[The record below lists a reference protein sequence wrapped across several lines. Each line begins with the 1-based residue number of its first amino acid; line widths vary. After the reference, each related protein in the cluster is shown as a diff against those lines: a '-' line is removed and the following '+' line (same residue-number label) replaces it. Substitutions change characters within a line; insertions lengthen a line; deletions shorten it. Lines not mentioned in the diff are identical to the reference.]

1 MDTED
6 IRKID
11 TEIVEDEQLDAAE
24 PQTPDSE
31 SAAEEKPSKPFRGRG
46 DRRFGSRDRRE
57 PREKEFFEK
66 TIKIRR
72 CSKTV
77 KGGRRQSFSA
87 IVISG
92 DQKGKVGFGF
102 GKANDVSEAVKK
114 ATEKS
119 KEKMVEV
126 QLKNGT
132 IPHEII
138 GQYKSAT
145 VVLKPAAPGT
155 GVIAGSS
162 VRAVCEACGITDIL
176 SKSLGSKNTINTVK
190 AAFMGLEHLMTAAQ
204 VAKIRGKSVKE
215 IWG

>member
-1 MDTED
+1 MEKED
-6 IRKID
+6 IKKVEE
-11 TEIVEDEQLDAAE
+11 TAIVDQPVAVEAAPEAAAE
-24 PQTPDSE
+24 APEGKTRGY
-31 SAAEEKPSKPFRGRG
+31 RGRG
-46 DRRFGSRDRRE
+46 ERRFGGRE
-57 PREKEFFEK
+57 KREFKEKEFFEK
-66 TIKIRR
+66 TVKINR

-77 KGGRRQSFSA
+77 KGGRRMSFSA

-119 KEKMVEV
+119 KEKMIKIQV
-126 QLKNGT
+126 KNGT

-162 VRAVCEACGITDIL
+162 VRAVCEACGITDVL
-176 SKSLGSKNTINTVK
+176 SKSLGSKNAINSVK
-190 AAFMGLEHLMTAAQ
+190 AAFNGLENLMTAAE
-204 VAKIRGKSVKE
+204 VAKNRGKSVKE

>member
-1 MDTED
+1 MKKNES
-6 IRKID
+6 
-11 TEIVEDEQLDAAE
+11 VAE
-24 PQTPDSE
+24 PQAAPE
-31 SAAEEKPSKPFRGRG
+31 AVAEERRSFRGREGRG
-46 DRRFGSRDRRE
+46 DRRFGRERRE

-66 TIKIRR
+66 TLKINR

-87 IVISG
+87 IVIAG
-92 DQKGKVGFGF
+92 DQKGKVGYGF

-119 KEKMVEV
+119 KEKMVTV
-126 QLKNGT
+126 NIKNGT

-155 GVIAGSS
+155 GVIAGNS
-162 VRAVCEACGITDIL
+162 VRAVCEACGITDVL
-176 SKSLGSKNTINTVK
+176 SKSLGSKNAINNVK
-190 AAFMGLEHLMTAAQ
+190 ATFDGLEKLMSAAEI
-204 VAKIRGKSVKE
+204 AKVRGKSVKE

>member
-6 IRKID
+6 IKKN
-11 TEIVEDEQLDAAE
+11 ESVAE
-24 PQTPDSE
+24 PQAAPE
-31 SAAEEKPSKPFRGRG
+31 AAAEERRSFRGREGRG
-46 DRRFGSRDRRE
+46 DRRFGRERRE

-66 TIKIRR
+66 TLKINR

-87 IVISG
+87 IVIAG
-92 DQKGKVGFGF
+92 DQKGKVGYGF

-119 KEKMVEV
+119 KEKMVTV
-126 QLKNGT
+126 NIKNGT

-155 GVIAGSS
+155 GVIAGNS
-162 VRAVCEACGITDIL
+162 VRAVCEACGITDVL
-176 SKSLGSKNTINTVK
+176 SKSLGSKNAINNVK
-190 AAFMGLEHLMTAAQ
+190 ATFDGLEKLMSAAEI
-204 VAKIRGKSVKE
+204 AKVRGKSVKE

>member
-1 MDTED
+1 METED
-6 IRKID
+6 IKKE
-11 TEIVEDEQLDAAE
+11 EIAVAEPVMVAEAPAAE
-24 PQTPDSE
+24 
-31 SAAEEKPSKPFRGRG
+31 KPARNFKGRG
-46 DRRFGSRDRRE
+46 DRRFGRRERRE

-66 TIKIRR
+66 TVKIKR

-92 DQKGKVGFGF
+92 NQKGKVGFGF

-119 KEKMVEV
+119 KEKMLDIQV
-126 QLKNGT
+126 KNGT
-132 IPHEII
+132 IPHDII

-145 VVLKPAAPGT
+145 VVMRPAAPGT

-176 SKSLGSKNTINTVK
+176 CKSLGSKNAINTVK
-190 AAFMGLEHLMTAAQ
+190 ATFNGLEHLMTAAE